1 MASKWIAHKCMSPSL
16 LHQMSQPPAAER
28 SFEGI
33 RPGPC
38 SSKILYAAVDSGTD
52 ISMEISSPTPHGT
65 CCWISI
71 WLQNGIR
78 VRFRSQAC
86 ASPQPSRS
94 EEHTSELQSLL
105 RISYAVFCLNKK
117 KLTCRYYVQ

>member
-86 ASPQPSRS
+86 ASPQPSPRPQLCDGS
-94 EEHTSELQSLL
+94 
-105 RISYAVFCLNKK
+105 
-117 KLTCRYYVQ
+117 KLSKTCSCYPDALIHRPVAEYEFSS

>member
-1 MASKWIAHKCMSPSL
+1 
-16 LHQMSQPPAAER
+16 MSQPPAAER

-86 ASPQPSRS
+86 ASPQPSPRPQLGDGSKLRS
-94 EEHTSELQSLL
+94 EEHTSELQSLMSN
-105 RISYAVFCLNKK
+105 SYAVFRLK
-117 KLTCRYYVQ
+117 

>member
-65 CCWISI
+65 CCWI
-71 WLQNGIR
+71 
-78 VRFRSQAC
+78 
-86 ASPQPSRS
+86 RS
-94 EEHTSELQSLL
+94 EEHTSDLQSLM
-105 RISYAVFCLNKK
+105 RISYAVFRLKQK
-117 KLTCRYYVQ
+117 IMSYTKIV

>member
-1 MASKWIAHKCMSPSL
+1 MWWILLSHWRRHMASKWIAHKCMSPSL

-78 VRFRSQAC
+78 VRFRSQ
-86 ASPQPSRS
+86 RS
-94 EEHTSELQSLL
+94 EEHPTEL
-105 RISYAVFCLNKK
+105 
-117 KLTCRYYVQ
+117 